1 MRMLIEIRGCPLGVG
16 IRIAIDPKT
25 VEALLAFVAKLAG
38 YHSDE
43 QSASSDTRAL
53 E

>member
-1 MRMLIEIRGCPLGVG
+1 MRMIIEIRLLGFRLVL
-16 IRIAIDPKT
+16 DPKT
-25 VEALLAFVAKLAG
+25 VEALLAFIAKLAG

-43 QSASSDTRAL
+43 QSASSDPKIL